1 MTFLPALLALLLT
14 GIAFGQDAQLS
25 GLIQDPSGAAVAGA
39 DITLRSDQSGGRR
52 TTASSEDGV
61 YNLTTLKPGTYHMT
75 VRAAGFETVVR
86 EGIELQVSEN
96 ARLDF
101 TLRIGDSQTTIT
113 VTGDNALVNQDD
125 ASVGTVI
132 DRNFIDRLPL
142 NGRGIQ
148 TLIELTPGVIPM
160 PVIDAS
166 RGQFVINGQRTDANY
181 FTVDGVSADFAAGN
195 SNGVNSRYRSDS
207 VPTFGQAGG
216 GMLPA
221 NNFLGTF
228 SNLLSPEALQE
239 FKIQTSTYAPEFGH
253 LPGGQIDLISRSG
266 GSRFAGSLFEYFRN
280 DKTDANDWFQN
291 AAGAPRDPLR
301 FNNFGATL
309 SGPLRLPH
317 IYNGAGRSFFFLSID
332 ELIARQPLAPLQV
345 NVPSL
350 AARLG
355 APPSLAALLNVY
367 PLPTSDR
374 GSIDG
379 LAVYESAATRRY
391 DQHAISLRVDH
402 NFGQRVIFFARYNHA
417 PSRRA
422 EPIENNGTP
431 SNFEHY
437 DIGTDTLTGGLTQ
450 VVTPNL
456 VNEIRG
462 NFSRQSTED
471 RADLDGSTGSV
482 QPPQSLL
489 FPQGYSLSNANF
501 QFVVAGAPWVY
512 LGTYASNSARQFQAL
527 DNLSWIKRT
536 HRLRFGVDY
545 RRFYTRRLNSKLG
558 NFTTLAI
565 YNPDGSFAT
574 NSGGSLTA
582 IDFDSDI
589 EYLMPSFSAYAQDTW
604 RLNRRLTMT
613 WGLRWEVEPA
623 PRSTRGVP
631 LAVGGLT
638 NLNDATNTYLLPP
651 GRPFYPTSWTN
662 LAPRIGIGWQ
672 LFEIHGKPTV
682 LRAGFGRFFSSAQ
695 AGFQDNAE
703 DHEILA
709 NYGSRP
715 LGQQPDLTN
724 PIQTQTIDNSTAV
737 AAPRGYNLPS
747 IYQWNV
753 TLEQAI
759 GPQTISIGYVAA
771 LGRGLIGDI
780 AYLPTYTAYTVHVIG
795 NNANS
800 SYNSMQVQMNRR
812 LAGRL
817 QILASYTWSHSIDNL
832 SNDLSPSAIQRTL
845 PEYLNPDSNRGPS
858 DFDLRQ
864 SLNGAVVVE
873 LPGPHGHGLAK
884 LLQNWRANTMFFA
897 RSALPGDVVALLPDD
912 HIARVEGEPLYLY
925 GSQYPGGKRYNPDAL
940 VEVGSDQ
947 KGGLGRNALRGFDA
961 WQIDF
966 ALHRQIRIAEHVNM
980 EFRAEVFNVLNHPN
994 FANPTDTGY
1003 LNSVLLNHTP
1013 RFGVATSMLANGL
1026 SSALIPGELNPLFQI
1041 GGPRIIQF
1049 ALHLNF

>member
-1 MTFLPALLALLLT
+1 MTLLPALLALLLT
-14 GIAFGQDAQLS
+14 GIAFGQDAQFS
-25 GLIQDPSGAAVAGA
+25 GMIQDPSEAAVAGA
-39 DITLRSDQSGGRR
+39 EITLRSDQNGARR
-52 TTASSEDGV
+52 TTRSSEDGL
-61 YNLTTLKPGTYHMT
+61 YNLTTLKPGTYRMT
-75 VRAAGFETVVR
+75 VRAAGFETIVR
-86 EGIELQVSEN
+86 EGIELQIGEN

-101 TLRIGDSQTTIT
+101 TLHIGDSQTTIT
-113 VTGDNALVNQDD
+113 VTSGNPSVNQDD

-132 DRNFIDRLPL
+132 DRNLIDRLPL

-148 TLIELTPGVIPM
+148 TLMELTPGVVAM

-181 FTVDGVSADFAAGN
+181 FTVDGVSADFAAGD
-195 SNGVNSRYRSDS
+195 SSGVNSRYRLES

-239 FKIQTSTYAPEFGH
+239 FKIQTSTYAPESGH

-301 FNNFGATL
+301 FNNFGITF
-309 SGPLRLPH
+309 SGPLRLPS
-317 IYNGAGRSFFFLSID
+317 IYNGDGRSFFFLSID
-332 ELIARQPLAPLQV
+332 ELIARQPLAPVQV
-345 NVPSL
+345 SVPSL
-350 AARLG
+350 ASRRS
-355 APPSLAALLNVY
+355 APPSLAALLNAY
-367 PLPTSDR
+367 PFPTS
-374 GSIDG
+374 GSASSDG
-379 LAVYESAATRRY
+379 LALYDGAATRSY

-402 NFGQRVIFFARYNHA
+402 YFGQGVSFFARYNHA

-422 EPIENNGTP
+422 EPLPLGTP

-450 VVTPNL
+450 VIAPNL

-471 RADLDGSTGSV
+471 KADLDGSTGAV

-489 FPQGYSLSNANF
+489 FPPGYSLSNSVF
-501 QFVVAGAPWVY
+501 QFSVLAAPFVY
-512 LGTYASNSARQFQAL
+512 LGTYARNSARQFQVV
-527 DNLSWIKRT
+527 DNLSWVKGA
-536 HRLRFGVDY
+536 HRFRFGADY
-545 RRFYTRRLNSKLG
+545 RRFYIRRMNSKLG
-558 NFTTLAI
+558 NFTALGI
-565 YNPDGSFAT
+565 YNDDGSFAT
-574 NSGGSLTA
+574 NSSGWLTA

-589 EYLMPSFSAYAQDTW
+589 EYLVPSFSAYAQDTW
-604 RLNRRLTMT
+604 RLSRRLALT

-623 PRSTRGVP
+623 PRTTRGMA

-672 LFEIHGKPTV
+672 LFEIAGKPTV

-695 AGFQDNAE
+695 AGFEDNGRN
-703 DHEILA
+703 HVILA
-709 NYGSRP
+709 DYGNRP
-715 LGQQPDLTN
+715 LGQQPDLQN
-724 PIQTQTIDNSTAV
+724 PIDTQTIDNSIAV
-737 AAPRGYNLPS
+737 GAPRGYNLPS

-759 GPQTISIGYVAA
+759 GQQTISIGYVAA

-780 AYLPTYTAYTVHVIG
+780 AYLPTYAAYSVHVIG
-795 NNANS
+795 NNASS

-812 LAGRL
+812 LASRL

-832 SNDLSPSAIQRTL
+832 SNDLSPSGIQRTL

-858 DFDLRQ
+858 DFDLRH
-864 SLNGAVVVE
+864 SVSGAVIVE
-873 LPGPHGHGLAK
+873 LPGPRGHGLAT
-884 LLQNWRANTMFFA
+884 LLQNWRANTIFFA
-897 RSALPGDVVALLPDD
+897 RSPLPGDVIALLPED
-912 HIARVEGEPLYLY
+912 HIVRVADQPLYLY
-925 GSQYPGGKRYNPDAL
+925 GSQYPGGKRYNPDAF
-940 VEVGSDQ
+940 VEVGGDQ
-947 KGGLGRNALRGFDA
+947 KGNLGRNTLRGFDA
-961 WQIDF
+961 WQVDF
-966 ALHRQIRIAEHVNM
+966 ALHRQIRIAENVSM

-1013 RFGVATSMLANGL
+1013 QFGVATAMLANGL
-1026 SSALIPGELNPLFQI
+1026 SSALIPGELNPLFQV
-1041 GGPRIIQF
+1041 GGPRIMQF
-1049 ALHLNF
+1049 ALRLNF